1 MIQGMVEVLKRFH
14 LYEYVPRDAQEWRS
28 WTRTAT
34 PSQRRDA
41 KPRWIAAGRVEPR
54 RTKDGWLRVS
64 FPLSYNSDLLE
75 VLLLL
80 GEADGRRDETVDA
93 GLEILRA
100 KRCADGMWKMIGG
113 LNGKMHA
120 DLDRKARPSPWITFR
135 ALLAFK
141 RFGELTLPITA

>member
-1 MIQGMVEVLKRFH
+1 MGQ
-14 LYEYVPRDAQEWRS
+14 A
-28 WTRTAT
+28 AT
-34 PSQRRDA
+34 LQISEIRG
-41 KPRWIAAGRVEPR
+41 KK
-54 RTKDGWLRVS
+54 T
-64 FPLSYNSDLLE
+64 SDLLE

-100 KRCADGMWKMIGG
+100 KRGADGMWKMIGG

-141 RFGELTLPITA
+141 RFGELTLPITT